1 MGEGPVKGVI
11 YNEDCT
17 EFFFINKPD
26 TMSGELVDAFVDG
39 LADAGVGAL
48 FSNPNGMRVNVP
60 CRSREAMWHGYDPDG
75 PDDQPFF
82 AEYPAERIK
91 NIRSMLNS
99 MIRLSEMGVDF
110 HARAL
115 ARCRQRGM
123 EGWISVRMNDVHDVD
138 LPNSPLLSTFWKQ
151 NPELRRVSYRFTIW
165 QERQLDFARPEVRR
179 HYQSLIEEFLER
191 YDLDGLELDFQRFS
205 HYFRIGQELA
215 GGEIMTG
222 WLREIRALTEKAAR
236 RLGHPVRLAVRCSA
250 DPESAR
256 LMGLDA
262 VRWARQG
269 LVDMIIPC
277 PFWETSDFNMPMRL
291 WRRLLDGSGV
301 TLAAG
306 LEILARPYAKA
317 NMMYQTPET
326 TAGAAAAALH
336 SGADAVY
343 LFNFF
348 LDMPGQRT
356 GSWTQAEANRVLRAM
371 ASLDTLQ
378 ALPRRHLLTYRDT
391 RAPGEAPNETLP
403 ASGSLAIFRLQTGP
417 RPTGRRVK
425 VVLGFEMA
433 SDKPALL
440 APPRVRVN
448 SVLCTETPEVQGAM
462 VSYAVPADAL
472 ADEITTVEVEAD
484 AGKSFKIVWVEIA
497 IAA

>member
-1 MGEGPVKGVI
+1 MKGVI
-11 YNEDCT
+11 YNEDPT
-17 EFFFINKPD
+17 EFFWVNRAEA
-26 TMSGELVDAFVDG
+26 MSGELVDTFVDG
-39 LADAGVGAL
+39 LAEAGVGAL
-48 FSNPNGMRVNVP
+48 FSCPNGMRVNVP
-60 CRSREAMWHGYDPDG
+60 CRSREVMWHGYDPTG

-82 AEYPAERIK
+82 TDFPPERIK
-91 NIRSMLNS
+91 DMRSMLDS
-99 MIRLSEMGVDF
+99 MIRLSELGVDF

-138 LPNSPLLSTFWKQ
+138 LVNSPLLSTFWKQ
-151 NPELRRVSYRFTIW
+151 NPDFRRVPYRFTIW
-165 QERQLDFARPEVRR
+165 QERQLDYARPEVRQ

-205 HYFRIGQELA
+205 HHFRIGQELA
-215 GGEIMTG
+215 GGEMLTG
-222 WLREIRALTEKAAR
+222 WLREIRGLTQRTAQ

-256 LMGLDA
+256 LMGIDA
-262 VRWARQG
+262 VRWAREG
-269 LVDMIIPC
+269 LVDLVIPC

-291 WRRLLDGSGV
+291 WRRLLDGTGV
-301 TLAAG
+301 MLAGG

-317 NMMYQTPET
+317 NMIYQTPET
-326 TAGAAAAALH
+326 AAGAANAVLAG
-336 SGADAVY
+336 GADVVY

-356 GSWTQAEANRVLRAM
+356 GVWTQAEANRVLRAM
-371 ASLDTLQ
+371 ASLDTLA

-417 RPTGRRVK
+417 RPTGRRVS
-425 VVLGFEMA
+425 VVLGFEM
-433 SDKPALL
+433 SGDKPTLL
-440 APPRVRVN
+440 TPPRLRVN
-448 SVLCTETPEVQGAM
+448 SVLCTDTPETHGAM
-462 VSYAVPADAL
+462 VTYPVPEHAL
-472 ADEITTVEVEAD
+472 ADEITTIEVEAEP
-484 AGKSFKIVWVEIA
+484 GKTFKIVWAEVA